1 MNVGHFASRGVNH
14 HTGAA
19 TFGTEG
25 GGGGT
30 PPPPK
35 GGVGE
40 RPPLPCL
47 NSNNSN
53 EGEPPDHQ
61 KLQGNHRKTAFAL
74 AFNVK
79 ELCRKHGVER
89 VGFLTLTFADHVTCP
104 KEAQRR
110 FNSLASRVLNARYPD
125 RIRVFER
132 QQSGRIHYHLLVVLK
147 EDIRTGADFEAFG
160 RGDYRTANPLLRAE
174 WAFWRQTAKA
184 YGFGRTE
191 LLPVKSTADGIGA
204 YVGKYI
210 AKHIEARPESDKGV
224 RLVSFSR
231 GAGAA
236 NSRFAWASPRS
247 WLWRQKLAMVAERY
261 GFKTFQHF
269 ETVVGKC
276 WAHKLAGLIVSADL
290 AERPEGVE
298 YPTVAHAAADGRDVT
313 ALPPDAERIRFEKA
327 PGTRPDSSKSFPEP
341 ARVTLAGLIARA
353 AQIEKEKVLRDLHA
367 GEYVVEPPDP
377 PYRPPGQTKW
387 IAVLDSL
394 GFLVRFDVVHR
405 NEPF

>member
-1 MNVGHFASRGVNH
+1 MLNVGHFASRRLNQ

-19 TFGTEG
+19 TFGHG
-25 GGGGT
+25 GGGI
-30 PPPPK
+30 PPREA
-35 GGVGE
+35 GGDAV
-40 RPPLPCL
+40 RPLPCL
-47 NSNNSN
+47 NSNNCT
-53 EGEPPDHQ
+53 EGEGQDHQ

-74 AFNVK
+74 AFNVR

-89 VGFLTLTFADHVTCP
+89 VGFLTLTFADHVICP
-104 KEAQRR
+104 KAAQRR
-110 FNSLASRVLNARYPD
+110 FHSLKTHVLDVRYSSW
-125 RIRVFER
+125 IRVFER
-132 QQSGRIHYHLLVVLK
+132 QKSGRIHYHLLVVLK
-147 EDIRTGADFEAFG
+147 DDIRTGADFEAFE

-174 WAFWRQTAKA
+174 WAFWRKTAKA

-261 GFKTFQHF
+261 GFRTFKHF
-269 ETVVGKC
+269 ETAVGKC

-298 YPTVAHAAADGRDVT
+298 YPTVAHAAADGRDVSN
-313 ALPPDAERIRFEKA
+313 LPENAVCIRFEKA
-327 PGTRPDSSKSFPEP
+327 PGKPLEAPRSLPEP

-353 AQIEKEKVLRDLHA
+353 EEIEKERVLRELHA
-367 GEYVVEPPDP
+367 GEYVVQPPDP

-387 IAVLDSL
+387 IAVLDAW
-394 GFLVRFDVVHR
+394 GFLVRFDVVPR